1 MKPGYRFAAI
11 LAMGLLAGCS
21 GQSGYEDID
30 DYMHE
35 IRARPTG
42 KIEPLPTFKPYET
55 FSYNAAG
62 IRSPFDPPIKVSA
75 ADNQINSNVKPDF
88 SRIKQYLEQFDI
100 DTFSLAGSMSNDQ
113 GLWALVRASDGIHR
127 VKVGDYLGRNH
138 GRVTF
143 IGDTELKIIE
153 IVPAGEEAWIE
164 RPRVLRLDSG
174 ESE

>member
-1 MKPGYRFAAI
+1 MKRGCRFTAT
-11 LAMGLLAGCS
+11 LAMALLAGCS

-30 DYMHE
+30 DYMDD
-35 IRARPTG
+35 ILARPTG

-75 ADNQINSNVKPDF
+75 SGNQVNSNVKPDLN
-88 SRIKQYLEQFDI
+88 RIKQYLEQFDI

-127 VKVGDYLGRNH
+127 LKVGDYLGRNH
-138 GRVTF
+138 GRVVF
-143 IGDTELKIIE
+143 IGETELKIIE
-153 IVPAGEEAWIE
+153 VVPAGEEIWIE